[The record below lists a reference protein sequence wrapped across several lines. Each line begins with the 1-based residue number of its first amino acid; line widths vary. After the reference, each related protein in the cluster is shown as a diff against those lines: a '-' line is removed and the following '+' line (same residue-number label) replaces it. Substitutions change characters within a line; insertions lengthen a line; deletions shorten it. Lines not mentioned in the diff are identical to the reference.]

1 MANEEKKL
9 VEIENLRKYF
19 PIKGTNGPGV
29 QAVQDVSLY
38 IKKGETLGLVGESGC
53 GKTTL
58 GRTILRLYEPTG
70 GKIIYDGQTIFD
82 NPLDKDG
89 KPLGKAKSV
98 NMLPYRK
105 KMQIIFQ
112 DPSASLDPRMTV
124 GEIIGEAIDIHK
136 LAANKKD
143 RADMIKGLLA
153 RVGLNTEHA
162 NRYPHEFSGGM
173 RQRVVIAIA
182 AACRPQVLICDEPT
196 TALDVTIQAQ
206 LLPLI
211 RDLQKELGMSVIY
224 ITHDLGVVANV
235 ADRVAVMYAGQIVEY
250 GTVEEIFYDAWHP
263 YTWALLQALPQL
275 GTKGE
280 ALPTIDGTPPNL
292 FNEIKG
298 DAFAPRNKH
307 ALAIDFVAE
316 PPFFQVSETHA
327 AKTWYLDP
335 RAPKIERPHSIQNL
349 REKMG
354 KMGGSNLNG

>member
-112 DPSASLDPRMTV
+112 DPYSSLNPRMTV
-124 GEIIGEAIDIHK
+124 YDLISAPLEVYK
-136 LAANKKD
+136 
-143 RADMIKGLLA
+143 
-153 RVGLNTEHA
+153 VGT
-162 NRYPHEFSGGM
+162 
-173 RQRVVIAIA
+173 
-182 AACRPQVLICDEPT
+182 
-196 TALDVTIQAQ
+196 
-206 LLPLI
+206 
-211 RDLQKELGMSVIY
+211 KEERREM
-224 ITHDLGVVANV
+224 
-235 ADRVAVMYAGQIVEY
+235 
-250 GTVEEIFYDAWHP
+250 VEEI
-263 YTWALLQALPQL
+263 LQEVGLDKQL
-275 GTKGE
+275 S
-280 ALPTIDGTPPNL
+280 LIH
-292 FNEIKG
+292 I
-298 DAFAPRNKH
+298 
-307 ALAIDFVAE
+307 
-316 PPFFQVSETHA
+316 S
-327 AKTWYLDP
+327 
-335 RAPKIERPHSIQNL
+335 
-349 REKMG
+349 
-354 KMGGSNLNG
+354 

>member
-1 MANEEKKL
+1 MNHDEKILLEVK
-9 VEIENLRKYF
+9 NLRKYF
-19 PIKGTNGPGV
+19 PIKGMKGPGV
-29 QAVQDVSLY
+29 QAVQDVSFF

-58 GRTILRLYEPTG
+58 GRTVLRLHEPTG
-70 GKIIYDGQTIFD
+70 GSIIYDGTPIYD
-82 NPLDKDG
+82 NPLGEDG
-89 KPLGKAKSV
+89 KPLGKLQAV
-98 NMLPYRK
+98 NMLPYRR

-136 LAANKKD
+136 LASSKQD
-143 RADMIKGLLA
+143 RTDMIKELLR

-162 NRYPHEFSGGM
+162 NRYPHEFSGGQ
-173 RQRVVIAIA
+173 RQRIMIAIA
-182 AACRPQVLICDEPT
+182 LACQPRLLIADEPT

-206 LLPLI
+206 ILQLI
-211 RDLQKELGMSVIY
+211 RDLQKELDMSVIY

-250 GTVEEIFYDAWHP
+250 GTVEEIFYDSWHP

-275 GTKGE
+275 GVKGE
-280 ALPTIDGTPPNL
+280 ELPSIDGTPPNL
-292 FNEIKG
+292 FNEIQG

-307 ALAIDFVAE
+307 ALAIDFVQE
-316 PPFFQVSETHA
+316 PPFFPVSETHA

-349 REKMG
+349 RAKMEKMG
-354 KMGGSNLNG
+354 GAR